1 MERLLPV
8 ICCTQ
13 PLLFELQRTAQ
24 EICLSNITIFCFQ
37 RTMPQDLYGRTKGP
51 GMGPRPGMEEMDFS
65 DDDATP
71 LTEPIYSGR
80 FVITY
85 CTDVGYATLLIS
97 LSRHLLLDST

>member
-1 MERLLPV
+1 MKSFDKHV
-8 ICCTQ
+8 IFI
-13 PLLFELQRTAQ
+13 L
-24 EICLSNITIFCFQ
+24 FQ

-80 FVITY
+80 YVLFSY
-85 CTDVGYATLLIS
+85 
-97 LSRHLLLDST
+97 

>member
-1 MERLLPV
+1 MLYL
-8 ICCTQ
+8 TS
-13 PLLFELQRTAQ
+13 F
-24 EICLSNITIFCFQ
+24 LSSKVYILVLNNYIILFQ

-80 FVITY
+80 FVLFSY
-85 CTDVGYATLLIS
+85 
-97 LSRHLLLDST
+97 

>member
-1 MERLLPV
+1 MKIIFSKLIASHVLQNMELLQSVFMLYSTFYV
-8 ICCTQ
+8 ITKNSSRDLS
-13 PLLFELQRTAQ
+13 LLIIL
-24 EICLSNITIFCFQ
+24 FQ

-80 FVITY
+80 YVITY
-85 CTDVGYATLLIS
+85 CMDMQLY
-97 LSRHLLLDST
+97 